1 MFFFPPQISSLIT
14 PSPKTPGAGHP
25 LSTAVGQPS
34 PTLCWGSCCT
44 RAPSWGS
51 SGWKPSGVFSLR
63 GAQPS
68 WYAPASPSMRLCLP
82 RLQIYLGKVETAFVY
97 LSVGGGIYSLL
108 LARAAKHAG
117 SWTQLL
123 SFCLHSPLSYAD
135 PRAAEHAQGWAS
147 PLASPSLGPHA
158 SPSPAA
164 RLPVSLAMGRDAAA
178 SSPGL
183 PPPRL
188 PPPPSSPW
196 PAPARPGCMVRRP
209 PSPLLSAPWSTTP
222 SSGEGEGRGAAIFP
236 SSMPRPSPG
245 RLLAA
250 YGTCMASAWLLC
262 RSPLLYLLFLHPGFS
277 RASYHHL
284 CWHPMA
290 IGQGTAPQGPW
301 QCSCPE
307 WSWVANLCGPLCP
320 SHAEAWQ
327 KHHRYHRKS
336 CVGHPEEKSQ

>member
-1 MFFFPPQISSLIT
+1 M
-14 PSPKTPGAGHP
+14 
-25 LSTAVGQPS
+25 
-34 PTLCWGSCCT
+34 
-44 RAPSWGS
+44 
-51 SGWKPSGVFSLR
+51 
-63 GAQPS
+63 
-68 WYAPASPSMRLCLP
+68 
-82 RLQIYLGKVETAFVY
+82 Y

-262 RSPLLYLLFLHPGFS
+262 RSPLLYLLFLHSGFS
-277 RASYHHL
+277 RASYHTS
-284 CWHPMA
+284 A
-290 IGQGTAPQGPW
+290 GTPW
-301 QCSCPE
+301 P
-307 WSWVANLCGPLCP
+307 
-320 SHAEAWQ
+320 
-327 KHHRYHRKS
+327 
-336 CVGHPEEKSQ
+336 